1 MTSPSGLRIQ
11 LPEAA
16 CRLQMWLGSGMAGVV
31 AVASNYSS
39 NWTSSLGTCK
49 CCKYGPKKKK
59 RMPNPRSQKFSSVF
73 SFRCFMA
80 LSITFRSL
88 FILVNY
94 YTRYKVGVKVRV
106 VAEG

>member
-1 MTSPSGLRIQ
+1 
-11 LPEAA
+11 
-16 CRLQMWLGSGMAGVV
+16 MAGVV

-39 NWTSSLGTCK
+39 DWTSSLGTSK

-59 RMPNPRSQKFSSVF
+59 KKCLTPGHK
-73 SFRCFMA
+73 SFPQCFLLDAFMA

-94 YTRYKVGVKVRV
+94 YTRYKVGIKVRV